1 MSFVTQLHCNTP
13 YYS

>member
-1 MSFVTQLHCNTP
+1 VTQLHCNTP